1 MNVTV
6 EKGKGLEIVRNYR
19 RIALSLLLLSGM
31 SACSDKPA
39 LASKF
44 CEGEG
49 REIPEVERKARHLWV
64 LHKSGQ
70 LPDYMASKINN
81 ALDDDKAK
89 LVLRD
94 FVSEHPLCCQY
105 VQSDYFGDRAYIDQS
120 NNGEPFSED
129 QLKFAVS
136 KGYMGDFAIFPKF
149 VGGGSFEKI
158 PFDIPKSFRLKVIL
172 GQAQNCGGFSIYS
185 RG

>member
-1 MNVTV
+1 MSATV
-6 EKGKGLEIVRNYR
+6 EKCKGLAIVRHSR

-31 SACSDKPA
+31 SACADKPA

-44 CEGEG
+44 CQDEG

-70 LPDYMASKINN
+70 LPDYMESKINN
-81 ALDDDKAK
+81 ILDDDEAK
-89 LVLRD
+89 LALQD
-94 FVSEHPLCCQY
+94 FVSQYPLCCQY

-129 QLKFAVS
+129 QLRYSVS

-149 VGGGSFEKI
+149 LGNGNFEKI
-158 PFDIPKSFRLKVIL
+158 PFYITKSFRLKVIL